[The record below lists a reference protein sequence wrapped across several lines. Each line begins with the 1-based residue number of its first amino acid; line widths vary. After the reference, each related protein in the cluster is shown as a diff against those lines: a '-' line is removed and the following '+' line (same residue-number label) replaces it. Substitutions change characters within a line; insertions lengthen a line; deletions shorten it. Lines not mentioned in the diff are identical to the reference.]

1 MLHSRDIDGKF
12 YAPNYLN
19 TIVQNNYDETSVNS
33 KCDMKYLLL
42 NHSQYPVVYYK
53 GNTHPHWSTTNIK
66 FSQNSID
73 EEKYRNNR

>member
-33 KCDMKYLLL
+33 KCDMKDLLL
-42 NHSQYPVVYYK
+42 NHSQYPAVYLVLERQHTLTLVY
-53 GNTHPHWSTTNIK
+53 N
-66 FSQNSID
+66 
-73 EEKYRNNR
+73 